1 LAFAISLLTAGTARA
16 RDFALVI
23 GNNAYEN
30 VPKLRTA
37 TADAASIGDRLERLG
52 FIVRRAIDVDQRA
65 MSRALSDFEADLGP
79 GDRAFF
85 FFAGHGME
93 IGGANYLLPTDVPA
107 AVGTQSTLV
116 RDAAVPVSRIIDDVG
131 ARGPAVTIL
140 VLDACRDNPFAKP
153 GSRSA
158 AISGG
163 LARVDAPQ
171 GVFVLMSAGAKQ
183 EALDRLSD
191 ADPNQDSVFTRTFL
205 HELERPERTLVQIAK
220 ATQLGV
226 RDLAAT
232 VGYEQTP
239 AYYDQVIGD
248 VVLAG
253 STPGTS
259 PAPAVLSNA
268 GPSPASAPVPAM
280 PAVTAT
286 SPQTASAPAKPEPAT
301 PSPIVPAAPTRQQM
315 AALPSPLLQPP
326 PSGDPRLPQLSGRA
340 PIANFMRSNQGW
352 TATFSLP
359 EPALAISYRIGQTG
373 EFRSTGLTDTLSA
386 ATGERSPN
394 PSFPMPA
401 RAQAGIIEIRYQTPN
416 GVWVGPFAIRFDPDA
431 ELFRQDKKILEQLEP
446 SWVEFAA
453 NNGPFVYFTT
463 LVSYRCAISELLYG
477 FDAAKPLSRFDMPSC
492 NPADPFAIPPGA
504 ATFLR
509 ISPSIK
515 TIHLQIT
522 WRDGTQSEIN
532 TIER

>member
-1 LAFAISLLTAGTARA
+1 MRAWAPLAFLGCCLVVAGTARA
-16 RDFALVI
+16 RDLALVI
-23 GNNAYEN
+23 GNNGYDN

-37 TADAASIGDRLERLG
+37 TADAASVGERLDRLG
-52 FIVRRAIDVDQRA
+52 FVVRRALDVDQRA
-65 MSRALSDFEADLGP
+65 MSRALSAFEADLKP

-107 AVGTQSTLV
+107 ALGTQSTLV
-116 RDAAVPVSRIIDDVG
+116 RDAAVPVSRIIDDIG
-131 ARGPAVTIL
+131 ARGPTVTIL
-140 VLDACRDNPFAKP
+140 VLDACRDNPFARP

-163 LARVDAPQ
+163 LARVDAPE

-191 ADPNQDSVFTRTFL
+191 SDPNPDSVFTRTFL
-205 HELERPERTLVQIAK
+205 AELDTPGRTLVQIAK

-226 RDLAAT
+226 RDLAAK

-248 VVLAG
+248 VVL
-253 STPGTS
+253 SR
-259 PAPAVLSNA
+259 PAPSAGGALPVTPPTAVA
-268 GPSPASAPVPAM
+268 
-280 PAVTAT
+280 
-286 SPQTASAPAKPEPAT
+286 AT
-301 PSPIVPAAPTRQQM
+301 PAPTRQQM
-315 AALPSPLLQPP
+315 AALASPLLQPP
-326 PSGDPRLPQLSGRA
+326 PPGDPRLPSVGGGA
-340 PIANFMRSNQGW
+340 PIASFSRSNQGW

-359 EPALAISYRIGQTG
+359 APALALSYRIGQTG
-373 EFRSTGLTDTLSA
+373 EFRSTGLTDTLNP
-386 ATGERSPN
+386 ATGERFPN
-394 PSFPMPA
+394 PSFPMSA
-401 RAQAGIIEIRYQTPN
+401 RTRAGIIEVRYQTQD
-416 GVWVGPFAIRFDPDA
+416 GIWAGPFAIRFDPEI
-431 ELFRQDKKILEQLEP
+431 ELFRENKRILEQLEP

-463 LVSYRCAISELLYG
+463 LVSYRCAIAELLYG

-504 ATFLR
+504 TTFLR
-509 ISPSIK
+509 IPASIK
-515 TIHLQIT
+515 SIHLQIT
-522 WRDGTQSEIN
+522 WRDGTQSDVN
-532 TIER
+532 TIERD